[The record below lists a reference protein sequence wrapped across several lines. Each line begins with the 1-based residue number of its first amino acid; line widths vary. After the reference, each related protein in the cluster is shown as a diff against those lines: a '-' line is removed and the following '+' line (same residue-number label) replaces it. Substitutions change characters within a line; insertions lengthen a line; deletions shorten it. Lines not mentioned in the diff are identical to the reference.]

1 MQVRRFH
8 SVPPD
13 RRQRP
18 AKRYQCPSRCSRPLP
33 LGRDIRNLP
42 GGGRRLIDVRYTRVF
57 AAGAIM
63 VAGLTASAGGVD
75 ASSSTVPLCSP
86 NVLSVRAG
94 ASGAAA
100 GNVGTPVLIRNQG
113 AASCTLDG
121 FPVVVAHTEAPS
133 PRRVTFVHFSRSL
146 IFRNVVPRLVVLVPR
161 GTASFGISYVDALD
175 QNYGQGPRCQ
185 MNSVTVR
192 LPGLTPV
199 RVFKVSLAANG
210 HDGFGPINSCFAGFE
225 LGLTPVVK
233 GPSPPEY

>member
-1 MQVRRFH
+1 
-8 SVPPD
+8 
-13 RRQRP
+13 
-18 AKRYQCPSRCSRPLP
+18 
-33 LGRDIRNLP
+33 
-42 GGGRRLIDVRYTRVF
+42 
-57 AAGAIM
+57 
-63 VAGLTASAGGVD
+63 
-75 ASSSTVPLCSP
+75 
-86 NVLSVRAG
+86 
-94 ASGAAA
+94 
-100 GNVGTPVLIRNQG
+100 
-113 AASCTLDG
+113 
-121 FPVVVAHTEAPS
+121 
-133 PRRVTFVHFSRSL
+133 
-146 IFRNVVPRLVVLVPR
+146 LVPR